1 MTNPF
6 TLEDAREYIF
16 PIFSVEAEDNG
27 VHLDTRIYL
36 GTAFFVTKK
45 GDAITASHVL
55 PIRDELQSKRRL
67 VAIILRDGKETIC
80 WITHAAKFEAF
91 DLALLHVNLDETK
104 YLPLSS
110 QEVISGTDI
119 QIVGIPSNDIN
130 RSGKEMRILKGH
142 VTLAWKRLELN
153 FPVPAG
159 MSGSP
164 VFAGSK
170 VIGYATGLMRSEEC
184 EEATETIE
192 NVTNT
197 KEVVRITEIRRI
209 TSYGIAYA
217 FNAHENFRDPVLEN
231 KTLIEYITAQNK

>member
-1 MTNPF
+1 M
-6 TLEDAREYIF
+6 
-16 PIFSVEAEDNG
+16 
-27 VHLDTRIYL
+27 
-36 GTAFFVTKK
+36 
-45 GDAITASHVL
+45 

-67 VAIILRDGKETIC
+67 VAIILRDGKETVC

-197 KEVVRITEIRRI
+197 KEVVRITDIRRI

>member
-1 MTNPF
+1 MTNPL

-27 VHLDTRIYL
+27 VQLDTRIFL

-55 PIRDELQSKRRL
+55 PIPDELQSKRRL
-67 VAIILRDGKETIC
+67 VAIILRDGKETVC

-130 RSGKEMRILKGH
+130 HSGKEMRILKGH

-159 MSGSP
+159 MSGST

-170 VIGYATGLMRSEEC
+170 VIGYATGLVRSEEC

-192 NVTNT
+192 VVTNT

-231 KTLIEYITAQNK
+231 KTLIEFITSQNK

>member
-1 MTNPF
+1 MTNPL

-67 VAIILRDGKETIC
+67 VAIILRDGKETVC

>member
-1 MTNPF
+1 MTNPL

-67 VAIILRDGKETIC
+67 VAIILRDGKETVC

-197 KEVVRITEIRRI
+197 KEVVRITDIRRI

>member
-1 MTNPF
+1 MANTLI
-6 TLEDAREYIF
+6 LEDAREYIF

-27 VHLDTRIYL
+27 AHLNTRVFL

-55 PIRDELQSKRRL
+55 PIPDELQQGRRL
-67 VAIILRDGKETIC
+67 VAVVHRNGTETVC

-104 YLPLSS
+104 YLPISS
-110 QEVISGTDI
+110 QEITSGTDI
-119 QIVGIPSNDIN
+119 QITGIPSNDIN

-164 VFAGSK
+164 VFVGAK
-170 VIGYATGLMRSEEC
+170 VVGYATGLVRSEEL

-192 NVTNT
+192 EVTNT

-217 FNAHENFRDPVLEN
+217 FSAHENIKDPALEN
-231 KTLIEYITAQNK
+231 KTLIEFIASQNK

>member
-1 MTNPF
+1 MTNPL

-27 VHLDTRIYL
+27 VQLDTRIFL

-55 PIRDELQSKRRL
+55 PIPDELQSKRRL
-67 VAIILRDGKETIC
+67 VAIILRDGKETVC

-130 RSGKEMRILKGH
+130 HSGKEIRILKGH

-170 VIGYATGLMRSEEC
+170 VIGYATGLVRSEEC

-192 NVTNT
+192 VVTNT

-231 KTLIEYITAQNK
+231 KTLIEFITSQNK

>member
-1 MTNPF
+1 MTNPL

-55 PIRDELQSKRRL
+55 PLRDELQSKRRL
-67 VAIILRDGKETIC
+67 VAIILRDGKETVC

-184 EEATETIE
+184 EEATEPIE

>member
-1 MTNPF
+1 MTNPL
-6 TLEDAREYIF
+6 TLEYAREYIF

-67 VAIILRDGKETIC
+67 VAIILRDGKETVC

-209 TSYGIAYA
+209 TSHGIAYA

>member
-1 MTNPF
+1 MTNPL

-27 VHLDTRIYL
+27 VQLDTRIFL

-45 GDAITASHVL
+45 GDAITANHVL
-55 PIRDELQSKRRL
+55 PIPDELQSKRRL
-67 VAIILRDGKETIC
+67 VAIILRDGKETVC

-130 RSGKEMRILKGH
+130 HSGKEMRILKGH

-170 VIGYATGLMRSEEC
+170 VIGYATGLVRSEEC

-192 NVTNT
+192 VVTNT

-231 KTLIEYITAQNK
+231 KTLIEFITSQNK

>member
-1 MTNPF
+1 MTNPL

-27 VHLDTRIYL
+27 VQLDTRIFL

-55 PIRDELQSKRRL
+55 PIPDELQSKRRL
-67 VAIILRDGKETIC
+67 VAIILRDGKETVC

-130 RSGKEMRILKGH
+130 HSGKEMRILKGH

-170 VIGYATGLMRSEEC
+170 VIGYATGLVRSEEC

-192 NVTNT
+192 VVTNT

-231 KTLIEYITAQNK
+231 KTLIEFITSQNK

>member
-1 MTNPF
+1 MTN
-6 TLEDAREYIF
+6 TIILEDAREYIF

-27 VHLDTRIYL
+27 VHLNSRVFL

-55 PIRDELQSKRRL
+55 PMPNELQSGRRL
-67 VAIILRDGKETIC
+67 VAIIQCGGKEKVC
-80 WITHAAKFEAF
+80 WITRTAKFEAF

-110 QEVISGTDI
+110 QEIMSGTDI
-119 QIVGIPSNDIN
+119 QLIGIPSNDVN

-142 VTLAWKRLELN
+142 ITLAWKRLELN

-164 VFAGSK
+164 VFAGSQ
-170 VIGYATGLMRSEEC
+170 VIGYATGLVRSEEL

-192 NVTNT
+192 EVTNT
-197 KEVVRITEIRRI
+197 KEIVRITEIRRI

-217 FNAHENFRDPVLEN
+217 FNAHENIRDPVLEN
-231 KTLIEYITAQNK
+231 KTLIEFIASQNN

>member
-1 MTNPF
+1 MTNPL

-36 GTAFFVTKK
+36 GTASFVTKK

-67 VAIILRDGKETIC
+67 VAIILRDGKETVC